1 MTRIVLI
8 SGSRRL
14 RSLNTAALATLEGIL
29 RESAEPVD
37 THVLVPDDLPFYD
50 EDADAE
56 GRAADAVEQARELVE
71 SADAVVISTPSYN
84 GLISG
89 LLMNTLDWLSRPW
102 HAGALAGKPTAV
114 LSVST
119 GARGGVDAQPVL
131 RAVLER
137 ADAVLMD
144 GPRMAIPFADA
155 LPQTGGRFTQQGV
168 LAELTAFAHAVITH
182 ASRRPDTAGLSQEHV
197 TVAPLPDPPVT
208 ALTTPDGPA
217 EPAEPVEPADRAAS
231 GSTKSGHAWSVP
243 SPARIR
249 QSVRVPLHQGLGTV
263 LQADLMTFTGLADV
277 GEHLAVRLGPPA
289 EVPLVRVHS
298 ECLTGEVF
306 GSARCDC
313 GPQLAEALRA
323 IDDAGGVLL
332 YLRQEGRGIGLYN
345 KLDAYHLQQ
354 QGLDTY
360 EANRALGLDDD
371 LRDYAVAAQMLGA
384 LGHNEIDL
392 LTNNPDKRDQLL
404 RYGIKVRD
412 TVSTGVFAN
421 PYNTGYLRA
430 KVVRTS
436 HTIQLKGSA

>member
-8 SGSRRL
+8 SGSRRP

-29 RESAEPVD
+29 AEDPEPAD
-37 THVLVPDDLPFYD
+37 THVLVPDGLPFYD

-56 GRAADAVEQARELVE
+56 GRTGDAVRRVRELVA

-114 LSVST
+114 LSVSP
-119 GARGGVDAQPVL
+119 GARGAVDAQPVL
-131 RAVLER
+131 RSVLER
-137 ADAVLMD
+137 ADAVVMD
-144 GPRMAIPFADA
+144 GPRLAIPFAAA
-155 LPQTGGRFTQQGV
+155 LPQAGGRFTHQGV
-168 LAELTAFAHAVITH
+168 RAELTAFAHAVLAH
-182 ASRRPDTAGLSQEHV
+182 ARRRPDTAGLSQEHV
-197 TVAPLPDPPVT
+197 TVAPLPAPSG
-208 ALTTPDGPA
+208 AAPA
-217 EPAEPVEPADRAAS
+217 APADRAAS
-231 GSTKSGHAWSVP
+231 GSAPSGHAWNVP

-249 QSVRVPLHQGLGTV
+249 QSVQVPLHHGLGAV

-313 GPQLAEALRA
+313 GPQLTEALRA
-323 IDDAGGVLL
+323 IDAAGGVLL

-345 KLDAYHLQQ
+345 KLDAYRLQQ

-360 EANRALGLDDD
+360 EANRALGLDED

-392 LTNNPDKRDQLL
+392 LTNNPDKREQLL